1 MQRIRQFFLFCSGAH
16 PSMLRRAPADTN
28 KYGGI
33 GGTIFFTG
41 LLAALSAGYAL
52 WTVFEQ
58 AWSAILFGAI
68 WGLMIFNLDRYI
80 VSGMKKRARFGQELL
95 LALPRII
102 LAVLI
107 AVVISKPL
115 ELKIFEKEIHAELL
129 SMEQQVYKQQE
140 DLVKARYAARSA
152 ELRHDIDTLQGAIT
166 TQAARRDGLMLLAQ
180 QEADG
185 TGGSRVK
192 NLGPI
197 YKAKKTDAD
206 KASADL
212 QHLDSA
218 NTAQIRDKQH
228 QLAAIDSSMKADIMA
243 MGRGRLDGLASRLD
257 ALGHITERSTPIRW
271 ANGFIMLLF
280 IALETAPVFVK
291 LISLRGPYDDLLE
304 QHEFNYE
311 MERKDRMAHRR
322 QQSEERKDIREQ
334 TRAQRVQAAIDKEHM
349 RQQANLDVEK
359 AKTEHWQASEI
370 EKL

>member
-1 MQRIRQFFLFCSGAH
+1 MNRIRQFFLFCSGVH
-16 PSMLRRAPADTN
+16 PAMLRRAPAETN

-58 AWSAILFGAI
+58 AWAAILFGAI

-80 VSGMKKRARFGQELL
+80 VAGMKKRERFGQEFLM
-95 LALPRII
+95 ALPRLI

-107 AVVISKPL
+107 AIVISKPL
-115 ELKIFEKEIHAELL
+115 ELKIFEKEIQAELL

-140 DLVKARYAARSA
+140 DLVKSRYQARSTA
-152 ELRHDIDTLQGAIT
+152 LRHDIDTLQAAISS
-166 TQAARRDGLMLLAQ
+166 QGERRDQLMLLAQ
-180 QEADG
+180 AEADG
-185 TGGSRVK
+185 TGGSRIR

-197 YKAKKTDAD
+197 YKAKKDDAD
-206 KASADL
+206 KASAAL
-212 QHLDSA
+212 QRVDSA
-218 NTAQIRDKQH
+218 NTALIRDKQA
-228 QLAAIDSSMKADIMA
+228 QLAGIDSSMKADVVA
-243 MGRGRLDGLASRLD
+243 MGRGRLNGFASRLD
-257 ALGHITERSTPIRW
+257 ALGHITEKSEPIRW
-271 ANGFIMLLF
+271 ANWFIMLLF

-322 QQSEERKDIREQ
+322 QQSEERKDIREN
-334 TRAQRVQAAIDKEHM
+334 TRAQRVQAAIDKEHL
-349 RQQANLDVEK
+349 RQQASLNVEK
-359 AKTEHWQASEI
+359 AKTNRWQE
-370 EKL
+370 EEMENL